1 MSSLYKQFQTD
12 AELEKTG
19 LWLEYGPNS
28 KGNEQRIRIARA
40 GGANSQ
46 FQKRM
51 EALTKPYRRQI
62 QTEIIAT
69 EMVQKLI
76 RQAYAET
83 VVLGW
88 ENIEGPDG
96 ADMPFN
102 VENCIKLFTDLPDL
116 FADVQ
121 EQAQRAVLFRA
132 ELREADAGN

>member
-1 MSSLYKQFQTD
+1 MSLYAQYKTD
-12 AELEKTG
+12 PELEKSG

-40 GGANSQ
+40 GGANTQ
-46 FQKRM
+46 FQKRV

-62 QTEIIAT
+62 QTEIIGND
-69 EMVQKLI
+69 MVTKLL

-96 ADMPFN
+96 EEMQFS
-102 VENCIKLFTDLPDL
+102 VENCVKLFTDLPDL
-116 FADVQ
+116 FTDVQ
-121 EQAQRAVLFRA
+121 EQAQRAALFRA